1 MEVVIDKINSIFR
14 LENVDSTNVDDL
26 RVLRNMCAKGSSIQH
41 AIASNE
47 DFQLYLRNL
56 LFRQKPNENSE
67 SINQLQTV
75 GWQLMAN
82 ITVNN
87 EETLS
92 LIWQKHGEDIL
103 EQCYNTQR
111 PLDKNTDIMLMI
123 IYNIMK
129 SNSVKTSLQV
139 PLMFRAVVC
148 IWQSVLEQKCS
159 LQFDFLHFIFEEFL
173 VNDGRNTIKC
183 YAQLNTKEKLIFLD
197 YLVNYLRQDSP
208 NGLVHSFILQY
219 ISKDFKMKSDCILR
233 VSSMQE
239 IDKMKPQ
246 EAYALLRCIASASGS
261 EHYTQYYATDHS
273 LFLNVSSL
281 LRCLVAASKSNE
293 KNIFTPMNKLE
304 EVAPTSTI
312 SANYQ
317 SEISYELKTLLVRCI
332 ANLLYNNETNKTYC
346 LDTQLMPALF
356 ECTNMDA
363 RNPCKLNK
371 EINFNCFTRFFFFF
385 FGFCSYVVM
394 KEWSILAIRNACIG
408 CPEIQQV
415 IANLTQQGPA
425 QNDILTELNLDLGSL
440 RINPGRE

>member
-1 MEVVIDKINSIFR
+1 MEEVIDKINSILR
-14 LENVDSTNVDDL
+14 LDNVESTNIEDL
-26 RVLRNMCAKGSSIQH
+26 RVLRNMCAKGSSIQY

-47 DFQLYLRNL
+47 DFQQSLGH
-56 LFRQKPNENSE
+56 LFRQKPIVNSD

-75 GWQLMAN
+75 GWQLLAN

-103 EQCYNTQR
+103 EQCYNTER

-123 IYNIMK
+123 IYNVMK
-129 SNSVKTSLQV
+129 SNSVKTSRQV
-139 PLMFRAVVC
+139 PLMFKAVVC

-208 NGLVHSFILQY
+208 NGLVHSFILQH

-233 VSSMQE
+233 VASLQE

-312 SANYQ
+312 KADYQ

-371 EINFNCFTRFFFFF
+371 EIYLNYFTIFFLVI
-385 FGFCSYVVM
+385 CSHIVM